1 MALSGECEE
10 HGWSWD
16 PADDM
21 GCPVCYG
28 IEITEERIIKLLE
41 EHTMRMTNP
50 MDNTVVEGLRIT
62 PSKLIALI
70 EGEGENK

>member
-1 MALSGECEE
+1 MALSGECKE

-28 IEITEERIIKLLE
+28 IELGEQRVIKLLE
-41 EHTMRMTNP
+41 ETK
-50 MDNTVVEGLRIT
+50 LRFAGAASEYVAPGIDLAID
-62 PSKLIALI
+62 LIK
-70 EGEGENK
+70 GENK

>member
-1 MALSGECEE
+1 MALSGECNE

-28 IEITEERIIKLLE
+28 IDLGQKRVIGLMEDAKSRFAGTAQEYLE
-41 EHTMRMTNP
+41 P
-50 MDNTVVEGLRIT
+50 GIDLA
-62 PSKLIALI
+62 IALI
-70 EGEGENK
+70 KGENK